1 MLKLDILKFAD
12 TLSAKERMK
21 FVISNWHKSV
31 ADKPIL
37 NPTEQKAIF
46 DIKTRDDWFE
56 CHYLMSLY
64 QWGNLI
70 LRDEIEKTA
79 IRLSAIGL
87 QLVHFRLFLI
97 LDDIIKSETDDLN
110 ISLLRKFIVKNKSY
124 NPDTNTETLIIKDN
138 PLLRPGLKEL
148 VAAYNDQLQQV
159 SDFQETVRQIEAELD
174 GTVLFDE
181 RTYARIRGYDNLAD
195 KFASQH
201 NSYLE
206 VIETQNSPRIK
217 KLIDKEHYII
227 KRPDFN
233 QQSVEE
239 LISGIKNLVDTELSM
254 WQK

>member
-1 MLKLDILKFAD
+1 MLKPDILKFAD

-31 ADKPIL
+31 TDRPIL
-37 NPTEQKAIF
+37 SATEQKAVF
-46 DIKTRDDWFE
+46 DIKTSDDWFE

-87 QLVHFRLFLI
+87 QMVHFRLFLI
-97 LDDIIKSETDDLN
+97 LDDIIKSEIDDLN
-110 ISLLRKFIVKNKSY
+110 ASLLRKFIVKNKSY
-124 NPDTNTETLIIKDN
+124 NPGTNTETIAIKEN
-138 PLLRPGLKEL
+138 SLLRPGLKEL

-159 SDFQETVRQIEAELD
+159 SDLQETVRQIEAELD
-174 GTVLFDE
+174 GTALFDE
-181 RTYARIRGYDNLAD
+181 VTYTRIRGYDNLAD
-195 KFASQH
+195 KFTSAH

-206 VIETQNSPRIK
+206 VIETKNSSRIK
-217 KLIDKEHYII
+217 QLIDKEYYII
-227 KRPDFN
+227 KRPNPN

-239 LISGIKNLVDTELSM
+239 LISGIKNLADTELSM